1 MKIRDQIRRWKENS
15 KLLKWLKT
23 FECRLLSLFA
33 LSLGLLLMAISKQER
48 YFGTYFFLVLLLIR
62 LCIVVFKFLR
72 PEFLENKF
80 TELDARIDVFISML
94 SSAAT

>member
-1 MKIRDQIRRWKENS
+1 MKIRDQIRGWKETS
-15 KLLKWLKT
+15 GLLKWLKT
-23 FECRLLSLFA
+23 FAWRLLSLFA
-33 LSLGLLLMAISKQER
+33 LSSGLLLMAISKQER

-62 LCIVVFKFLR
+62 LCIVVFKLFR
-72 PEFLENKF
+72 PGSLEKKF